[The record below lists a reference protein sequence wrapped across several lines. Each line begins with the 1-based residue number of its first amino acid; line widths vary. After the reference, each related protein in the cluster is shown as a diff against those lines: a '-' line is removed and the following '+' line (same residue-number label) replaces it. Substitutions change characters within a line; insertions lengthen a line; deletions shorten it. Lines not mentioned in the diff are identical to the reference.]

1 MTKLLDIHEIL
12 RYTQNDDSFYYYII
26 IMKLSRVIRISRPRF
41 WIYELGPYMIG
52 VLGAILTLNQLH
64 AASISATPPRGY
76 MNLSRYLPYIIFYW
90 LYFLIPANIWIY
102 GINDIYDYE
111 TDKLNPKKVEWYE
124 ALVTPKEQ
132 KSLWKRIIASTLP
145 FLILLPFVAL
155 YIFVPCNSINID
167 VYGATGTCAIHTQEV
182 LRLHFLKLFAP
193 ILISFLAFLFFSWQ
207 YSAKPIRAKARPILD
222 SFFSAWHYITT
233 AIFGYLL
240 VNPTWDINRYY
251 VIAGMARAIA
261 MHAFSAV
268 PDIQADKDA
277 KLATIATL
285 LWWKATIWAC
295 FGLYLLASILS
306 YSFLWRVSIV
316 LWIAYC
322 GLMIWAV
329 TLYGNE
335 KKLFALYKRFPWIN
349 TVSGMILF
357 FVVLLKIL

>member
-1 MTKLLDIHEIL
+1 
-12 RYTQNDDSFYYYII
+12 
-26 IMKLSRVIRISRPRF
+26 
-41 WIYELGPYMIG
+41 MIG
-52 VLGAILTLNQLH
+52 VLGAILTHQEIMQNPAIDGLTVGQLFMKH
-64 AASISATPPRGY
+64 AV
-76 MNLSRYLPYIIFYW
+76 IIGIFA
-90 LYFLIPANIWIY
+90 LYFLIPANIRIY

-132 KSLWKRIIASTLP
+132 KSLWKWILLTTIP
-145 FLILLPFVAL
+145 FILILCYQQFQQWT
-155 YIFVPCNSINID
+155 IN
-167 VYGATGTCAIHTQEV
+167 YSLLTA
-182 LRLHFLKLFAP
+182 
-193 ILISFLAFLFFSWQ
+193 FLAFLFFSGQ

-285 LWWKATIWAC
+285 LWWKATIRVC
-295 FGLYLLASILS
+295 FGLYLLAAILS

-329 TLYGNE
+329 TLYVNE

-357 FVVLLKIL
+357 FVVLLKII

>member
-1 MTKLLDIHEIL
+1 
-12 RYTQNDDSFYYYII
+12 
-26 IMKLSRVIRISRPRF
+26 
-41 WIYELGPYMIG
+41 MIG
-52 VLGAILTLNQLH
+52 VLWAIYTLNMIPYNGFEFSVPMWIWSLLD
-64 AASISATPPRGY
+64 
-76 MNLSRYLPYIIFYW
+76 NLLVILLFA

-102 GINDIYDYE
+102 WINDIYDYE
-111 TDKLNPKKVEWYE
+111 TDKLNPKKLEWYE

-132 KSLWKRIIASTLP
+132 KSLWKW
-145 FLILLPFVAL
+145 ILRTTIPFVLIA
-155 YIFVPCNSINID
+155 
-167 VYGATGTCAIHTQEV
+167 VYQRVQLWIMNYE
-182 LRLHFLKLFAP
+182 LWISLF
-193 ILISFLAFLFFSWQ
+193 AFLFFSGQ

-251 VIAGMARAIA
+251 VIAGMARAMA

-316 LWIAYC
+316 LWVAYC
-322 GLMIWAV
+322 GLMIWAA
-329 TLYGNE
+329 TLYGDE

-349 TVSGMILF
+349 TVSWMILF
-357 FVVLLKIL
+357 FVVLLKII